1 MADGVFDIHSEFCKG
16 VVVTFG
22 LEHGVVAEAFTAV
35 LLVGD
40 GAVDNAFKLGH
51 FLHSSATA
59 GAHIASLYQR
69 NDGAEACLAIVFS
82 CQFGKQLLHIG
93 LRVVAFA
100 TSIACAI
107 NTRCT
112 VESLYFETGIVGKTA
127 HMIVVIHILSLLQGI
142 LFKGLARFG
151 NILMAAD
158 VG

>member
-1 MADGVFDIHSEFCKG
+1 MQIVGQLLSGTCTVADGVFDIHSELCKG

-82 CQFGKQLLHIG
+82 W
-93 LRVVAFA
+93 
-100 TSIACAI
+100 
-107 NTRCT
+107 
-112 VESLYFETGIVGKTA
+112 
-127 HMIVVIHILSLLQGI
+127 
-142 LFKGLARFG
+142 
-151 NILMAAD
+151 
-158 VG
+158 